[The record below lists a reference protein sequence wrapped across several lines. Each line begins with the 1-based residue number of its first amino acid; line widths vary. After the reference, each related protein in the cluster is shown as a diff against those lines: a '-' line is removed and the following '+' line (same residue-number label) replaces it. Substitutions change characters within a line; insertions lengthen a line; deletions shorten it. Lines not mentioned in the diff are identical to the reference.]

1 MALDRKK
8 IKQPPPEAFGAKQ
21 LSLFQSFLCNS
32 DAERDNLSNT
42 IELWDGVPKYF
53 ISRQE
58 MTKRR
63 EKGLLPTVDRPFEY
77 RGRVFTVKVRPARLT
92 DGDGNDKEFYPSA
105 REELVEDALR
115 KIAAEQH
122 HGFLDAQES
131 GAVFT
136 LHLLRRE
143 LQRRGHTLSY
153 QEVVESLDIM
163 AGCRI
168 EIITADGTGDYKSPI
183 LAGLLR
189 VSRHHYRED
198 PKARWVAH
206 FNPLVTRSIQA
217 LNFRQYDYHTMMSHT
232 TQLARWMHKR
242 LAHNYINANLMQP
255 YSILF
260 TTVQRDSGLLEYTRA
275 RDAVRKLD
283 DALNELKDKRVLMF
297 FKKEDRTGERGRIL
311 DVHYTITPAPQ
322 FVSQIKAANK
332 RYSDGISRINS
343 ETGSLENG
351 GALPPPAVKKR

>member
-1 MALDRKK
+1 MALESKK
-8 IKQPPPEAFGAKQ
+8 IKQPSPESFGANQ

-32 DAERDNLSNT
+32 DAARDNLSNT

-53 ISRQE
+53 VSRQE

-63 EKGLLPTVDRPFEY
+63 ERGLLPTIDRDFEH
-77 RGRVFTVKVRPARLT
+77 RGRFFTVKVRPARLT
-92 DGDGNDKEFYPSA
+92 DEDGNDKEFYPSA

-136 LHLLRRE
+136 LHMLRRE

-168 EIITADGTGDYKSPI
+168 EIIAADGAGDYKSPI

-217 LNFRQYDYHTMMSHT
+217 LNFRQYNYHTMMSHT
-232 TQLARWMHKR
+232 TQLARWVHKR
-242 LAHNYINANLMQP
+242 MAHNYVNANLMQP
-255 YSILF
+255 YTILF
-260 TTVQRDSGLLEYTRA
+260 TTVQRDSGLLEYART
-275 RDAVRKLD
+275 RDAIRKLD
-283 DALNELKDKRVLMF
+283 ESLEELKEKKVLMLF
-297 FKKEDRTGERGRIL
+297 SKEDRKGERGRIL
-311 DVHYTITPAPQ
+311 DVAYTITPDPV
-322 FVSQIKAANK
+322 FVGQVKAANK
-332 RYSDGISRINS
+332 RHADGVSQINTEIRS
-343 ETGSLENG
+343 TENG
-351 GALPPPAVKKR
+351 GTRRSPVARKR

>member
-8 IKQPPPEAFGAKQ
+8 IKPPSPEAFGAKQ

-63 EKGLLPTVDRPFEY
+63 EKGLLPTIDREFEY
-77 RGRVFTVKVRPARLT
+77 RGRAFTIKVRPARLT
-92 DGDGNDKEFYPSA
+92 DEGGNDKEFYPSA

-122 HGFLDAQES
+122 YGFLETQES
-131 GAVFT
+131 GVIFT
-136 LHLLRRE
+136 LHVLRRE

-153 QEVVESLDIM
+153 EEVTESLDIM

-168 EIITADGTGDYKSPI
+168 EIMAADGTGDYKSPI
-183 LAGLLR
+183 LAGLVR

-198 PKARWVAH
+198 PKARWVAY

-217 LNFRQYDYHTMMSHT
+217 LSFRQYDYHTMMSHT

-242 LAHNYINANLMQP
+242 MAHNYVNASLMQP
-255 YSILF
+255 YTILF
-260 TTVQRDSGLLEYTRA
+260 STVQRDSGLLEYA
-275 RDAVRKLD
+275 RDRDAIRKLD
-283 DALNELKDKRVLMF
+283 EALGELKTKKVLMF
-297 FKKEDRTGERGRIL
+297 FKKEDRKGERGRIL
-311 DVHYTITPAPQ
+311 DVVYTITPDPG
-322 FVSQIKAANK
+322 FVGQIKAANK
-332 RYSDGISRINS
+332 RHTDGV
-343 ETGSLENG
+343 GK
-351 GALPPPAVKKR
+351 PPPGTAGTGGTHKVPLQNKYE

>member
-1 MALDRKK
+1 MTLDSRK
-8 IKQPPPEAFGAKQ
+8 IKKPSPESFNARQ

-53 ISRQE
+53 MSRQE

-63 EKGLLPTVDRPFEY
+63 EKGILPTVDREFEY
-77 RGRVFTVKVRPARLT
+77 RGRIFTVKVRPARLT
-92 DGDGNDKEFYPSA
+92 DEDGNDKEFYPSA

-122 HGFLDAQES
+122 HGFLEVQES
-131 GAVFT
+131 GVVFT
-136 LHLLRRE
+136 LHMLRKE
-143 LQRRGHTLSY
+143 LQRRCHTLSY

-168 EIITADGTGDYKSPI
+168 EIIAADGTGDYKSPI

-189 VSRHHYRED
+189 VSLHHYRED

-217 LNFRQYDYHTMMSHT
+217 LSFRQYDYHTMMLHP

-242 LAHNYINANLMQP
+242 MAHNYVNASMMQP
-255 YSILF
+255 YTILF
-260 TTVQRDSGLLEYTRA
+260 TTVQRDSGLLEYART
-275 RDAVRKLD
+275 RDAIRKLD
-283 DALNELKDKRVLMF
+283 DALEELKAKGVLMF
-297 FKKEDRTGERGRIL
+297 FGKEDRKGERGRIL
-311 DVHYTITPAPQ
+311 DVCYTITPDPK
-322 FVSQIKAANK
+322 FVKQIKAANK
-332 RYSDGISRINS
+332 RHSDNASQIKAPSNLYPVH
-343 ETGSLENG
+343 E
-351 GALPPPAVKKR
+351 

>member
-8 IKQPPPEAFGAKQ
+8 IKQPSPESFGAKQ

-32 DAERDNLSNT
+32 DTERDNLSNT

-53 ISRQE
+53 MSRQE

-63 EKGLLPTVDRPFEY
+63 EKGLLPTIDRDFEH
-77 RGRVFTVKVRPARLT
+77 RGRFFTVKVRPARLT
-92 DGDGNDKEFYPSA
+92 DEDGNDKEFYPSA

-143 LQRRGHTLSY
+143 LQRRGHALSY
-153 QEVVESLDIM
+153 QEVVESLDVM

-168 EIITADGTGDYKSPI
+168 EIIAADGSGDYKSPI

-189 VSRHHYRED
+189 VSRHHYRDD

-242 LAHNYINANLMQP
+242 MAHNYVNANVMHP
-255 YSILF
+255 YTILF
-260 TTVQRDSGLLEYTRA
+260 TTVQRDSGLLEYART

-283 DALNELKDKRVLMF
+283 EALEELKDKGILMF
-297 FKKEDRTGERGRIL
+297 FKKEDRIGERGRIL
-311 DVHYTITPAPQ
+311 DVSYTITPDPG

-332 RYSDGISRINS
+332 RHSDGVEQINAEIGVAES
-343 ETGSLENG
+343 DEVRRS
-351 GALPPPAVKKR
+351 PAVRKR